1 MRKKGTLICIE
12 GLDGSGKTTHAR
24 RLVRELQRRG
34 FRVTYTTEPSSG
46 EIGKFIRGHILHRKR
61 RVPSAVE
68 ALLFAVDRVDHL
80 ERKVKPALQKGKI
93 VVSDRYVYSSLAYQG
108 ATGLDINWIEEIN
121 RSAVPPDLAIYIS
134 VSPEMSIKRMKRRK
148 KSVMEQLQVQRKVQK
163 VYQKL
168 VKKGRLVSVDG
179 NRSIDEV
186 AKDILTIVLGFL
198 KK

>member
-1 MRKKGTLICIE
+1 M
-12 GLDGSGKTTHAR
+12 
-24 RLVRELQRRG
+24 
-34 FRVTYTTEPSSG
+34 
-46 EIGKFIRGHILHRKR
+46 
-61 RVPSAVE
+61 PSAVE

-121 RSAVPPDLAIYIS
+121 RSAVPPDLGIYIS
-134 VSPEMSIKRMKRRK
+134 VSSEMSIKRMKRRK

-168 VKKGRLVSVDG
+168 VEKGRLVSVDG